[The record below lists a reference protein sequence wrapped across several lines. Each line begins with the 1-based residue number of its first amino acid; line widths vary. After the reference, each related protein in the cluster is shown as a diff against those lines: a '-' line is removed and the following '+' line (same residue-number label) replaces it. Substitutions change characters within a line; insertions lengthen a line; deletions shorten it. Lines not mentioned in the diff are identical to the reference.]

1 MRWKE
6 VLQEDILGVFKRRR
20 LQTEAFESHGI
31 RVKDVVQWIVLFA
44 TTSDNLQGRTD
55 TQKVSSTSYM
65 LCHIHNLTPPQNI
78 L

>member
-6 VLQEDILGVFKRRR
+6 VVQEDILGVFKRRR

-31 RVKDVVQWIVLFA
+31 GVKDMVQRIMLFA

-65 LCHIHNLTPPQNI
+65 LCYIHNLIPTRNI